1 MVQRHT
7 PPAPDPVHYDLMIE
21 EGGALVT
28 VQLATPPDG
37 SAEGTRSFDHRLVY
51 LEYEGELTRGRGR
64 VAIWDRGELDDVTG
78 GPRDATYRA
87 ALRGERLRGA
97 FELREEPAASEAE
110 APARVRWAPAPVE
123 R

>member
-7 PPAPDPVHYDLMIE
+7 PPAPGPVHYDLMIE
-21 EGGALVT
+21 DGGALVT
-28 VQLATPPDG
+28 VQLAAPPDRP
-37 SAEGTRSFDHRLVY
+37 AEGTRSFDHRLVY

-97 FELREEPAASEAE
+97 FELREEPAASEA
-110 APARVRWAPAPVE
+110 PARVRWAPAPAE